1 MGPSPFSTWVWATI
15 CDPTVS
21 NIHLNATHFDLAS
34 NILLR
39 GSMLKVED
47 GASRRLCLLPWLLQS
62 RCSGWVLGL
71 VCSCCVVGK
80 ESEEAV
86 LVCSIVVCAEETDE
100 LYVG

>member
-1 MGPSPFSTWVWATI
+1 
-15 CDPTVS
+15 
-21 NIHLNATHFDLAS
+21 
-34 NILLR
+34 
-39 GSMLKVED
+39 MLKVED

-80 ESEEAV
+80 EMEWKKKSEEAV